1 MSKAAVLWLKAGFAG
16 CISALAARSST
27 ARKPLG
33 AKDKTPRRAGA
44 MIGLDAAVAIR
55 NGWTKGAGGKPLA
68 GKDRK
73 GASPMQ
79 DIVELE
85 RRITAAM
92 ERIGAGLDR
101 RASSEG
107 GKGDGDEIARLTEA
121 LDEERMANAQLNE
134 RVRVLHERA
143 TSGAGEA
150 DEGLQAQLAAQ
161 ADEISTLR
169 RVLAEAGKEIASLRA
184 ARAAEAA
191 ELAEVVAAL
200 DPLVKDAEH
209 A

>member
-1 MSKAAVLWLKAGFAG
+1 
-16 CISALAARSST
+16 
-27 ARKPLG
+27 
-33 AKDKTPRRAGA
+33 
-44 MIGLDAAVAIR
+44 
-55 NGWTKGAGGKPLA
+55 
-68 GKDRK
+68 
-73 GASPMQ
+73 MQ

-101 RASSEG
+101 RAGKAAAMEG
-107 GKGDGDEIARLTEA
+107 ADEIARLTEA
-121 LDEERMANAQLNE
+121 LAEERMANAQLSE

-143 TSGAGEA
+143 TQGASEA
-150 DEGLQAQLAAQ
+150 DEGLQAQLATQ
-161 ADEISTLR
+161 ADEIATLR

>member
-1 MSKAAVLWLKAGFAG
+1 
-16 CISALAARSST
+16 
-27 ARKPLG
+27 
-33 AKDKTPRRAGA
+33 
-44 MIGLDAAVAIR
+44 
-55 NGWTKGAGGKPLA
+55 
-68 GKDRK
+68 
-73 GASPMQ
+73 MQ

-101 RASSEG
+101 RAGQVG
-107 GKGDGDEIARLTEA
+107 GQGGAEEIARLTEA

-143 TSGAGEA
+143 TQGASEA
-150 DEGLQAQLAAQ
+150 DEGLQGQLAAQ
-161 ADEISTLR
+161 ADEIATLR

>member
-1 MSKAAVLWLKAGFAG
+1 
-16 CISALAARSST
+16 
-27 ARKPLG
+27 
-33 AKDKTPRRAGA
+33 
-44 MIGLDAAVAIR
+44 
-55 NGWTKGAGGKPLA
+55 
-68 GKDRK
+68 
-73 GASPMQ
+73 MQ

-101 RASSEG
+101 RAASATGPTE
-107 GKGDGDEIARLTEA
+107 GDEIARLTEA
-121 LDEERMANAQLNE
+121 LDEDRMANAQLNE

-143 TSGAGEA
+143 TTGASEA

-161 ADEISTLR
+161 ADEIATLR
-169 RVLAEAGKEIASLRA
+169 RVLAEAGKEITSLRA

-200 DPLVKDAEH
+200 DPLVKDAEN

>member
-1 MSKAAVLWLKAGFAG
+1 
-16 CISALAARSST
+16 
-27 ARKPLG
+27 
-33 AKDKTPRRAGA
+33 
-44 MIGLDAAVAIR
+44 
-55 NGWTKGAGGKPLA
+55 
-68 GKDRK
+68 
-73 GASPMQ
+73 MQ

-85 RRITAAM
+85 RRLTAAL

-101 RASSEG
+101 RAGHVAGQGE
-107 GKGDGDEIARLTEA
+107 GDEIARLTEA

-143 TSGAGEA
+143 TQGASEA

-161 ADEISTLR
+161 ADEIATLR

>member
-1 MSKAAVLWLKAGFAG
+1 
-16 CISALAARSST
+16 
-27 ARKPLG
+27 
-33 AKDKTPRRAGA
+33 
-44 MIGLDAAVAIR
+44 
-55 NGWTKGAGGKPLA
+55 
-68 GKDRK
+68 
-73 GASPMQ
+73 MQ

-101 RASSEG
+101 RAGQAG
-107 GKGDGDEIARLTEA
+107 GQGGAEEIARLTEA

-143 TSGAGEA
+143 TQGASEA

-161 ADEISTLR
+161 ADEIATLR

>member
-1 MSKAAVLWLKAGFAG
+1 
-16 CISALAARSST
+16 
-27 ARKPLG
+27 
-33 AKDKTPRRAGA
+33 
-44 MIGLDAAVAIR
+44 
-55 NGWTKGAGGKPLA
+55 
-68 GKDRK
+68 
-73 GASPMQ
+73 MQ

-92 ERIGAGLDR
+92 GRIEAGLDR
-101 RASSEG
+101 RAASAAATAG
-107 GKGDGDEIARLTEA
+107 GDDLARLTEA
-121 LDEERMANAQLNE
+121 LEEERMANAQLTE

-143 TSGAGEA
+143 SSGAGEA
-150 DEGLQAQLAAQ
+150 EEGLQAQLAAQ
-161 ADEISTLR
+161 SDEIATLR
-169 RVLAEAGKEIASLRA
+169 RVLAEAGKEIAALRA